1 MVGLVEDISK
11 VCTNSFKNEGDLV
24 ILLGENTDELGG
36 SEYLAMFHG
45 LEAGRPPHLDLAKEK
60 ALQQLTLELI
70 AKNYAKSAQ
79 DISEGGLSVAL
90 AECCIKGNI
99 GVDINL
105 EDKIRPSALLFGEG
119 QSRIIISATK
129 ENLDRIKELAFEYH
143 VPFSLIGK
151 VGGIN

>member
-1 MVGLVEDISK
+1 M
-11 VCTNSFKNEGDLV
+11 
-24 ILLGENTDELGG
+24 
-36 SEYLAMFHG
+36 
-45 LEAGRPPHLDLAKEK
+45 
-60 ALQQLTLELI
+60 ELI

-79 DISEGGLSVAL
+79 DITEGGLSVAL

-151 VGGIN
+151 VGGNQLTINGSEFTVSLPIFDIIDRYKGAIPCTMNN